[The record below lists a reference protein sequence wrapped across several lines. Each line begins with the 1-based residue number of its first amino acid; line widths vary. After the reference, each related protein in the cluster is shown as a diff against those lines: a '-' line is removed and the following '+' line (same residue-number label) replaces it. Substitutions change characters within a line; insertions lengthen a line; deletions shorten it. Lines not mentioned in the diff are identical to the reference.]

1 MAETSY
7 VFLSEKKKEKKKS
20 APAAADFRND
30 AFQNANS

>member
-7 VFLSEKKKEKKKS
+7 GFLSEKKEKEKS
-20 APAAADFRND
+20 APVAADFRND